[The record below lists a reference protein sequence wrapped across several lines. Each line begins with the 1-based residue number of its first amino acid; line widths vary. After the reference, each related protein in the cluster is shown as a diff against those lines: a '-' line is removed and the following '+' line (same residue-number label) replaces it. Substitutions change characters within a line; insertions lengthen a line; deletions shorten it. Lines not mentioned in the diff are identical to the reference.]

1 MSIAELHGKTPFIY
15 SEDLLTADVFTAFR
29 YLPPA
34 TGIVS
39 FLLSIPGLGQKLS
52 PITEDVHVTYH
63 FWPLGERYRR
73 EPDLLLALQT
83 GSRRIHVV
91 IEAKYFSGASD
102 LEIREIEEDGRLQK
116 VGNQL
121 GDQLRDLHNGQ
132 YRVFQEG
139 QRSQQL
145 NLASQ
150 TNERYLLY
158 LTAHLL
164 RPEAEL
170 ARALAANPAATGRLY
185 WANWYEVYAHFQT
198 MRSQATTPPHS
209 LILQDI
215 CLLLDRKGFATFNGF
230 HTWLGGAVSPT
241 AASFWQD
248 TYRDELVF
256 AGITLPPSLALK
268 PSASSFW
275 QEN

>member
-34 TGIVS
+34 TGIVA

-83 GSRRIHVV
+83 GSRRIHVL
-91 IEAKYFSGASD
+91 IEAKYLSGASD

-132 YRVFQEG
+132 YRVFQEA

-145 NLASQ
+145 TLASRPDD
-150 TNERYLLY
+150 RYLLY

-164 RPEAEL
+164 CPQMEL
-170 ARALAANPAATGRLY
+170 GRAAAAYPAAAGKLY
-185 WANWYEVYAHFQT
+185 WANWYQVYAHFEKMGLLLT
-198 MRSQATTPPHS
+198 APPQS
-209 LILQDI
+209 LILQDV
-215 CLLLDRKGFATFNGF
+215 CLLLARKGFASFQGF
-230 HTWLGGAVSPT
+230 RPLPAARVSPA
-241 AASFWQD
+241 AASFWTD
-248 TYRDELVF
+248 SYLHEPVF
-256 AGITLPPSLALK
+256 SGITGPPSF
-268 PSASSFW
+268 PVQPASSNFW
-275 QEN
+275 RN